1 MLGNDDR
8 IFNPFSEVPCLLLGL
23 WAELAALALDF
34 PAVLVGGVLAGEAA
48 FTCILGRDK
57 VARGRERHLAE
68 SSFHCAPLVV
78 TLFRSP
84 MMTNT

>member
-8 IFNPFSEVPCLLLGL
+8 IFNPFSEVPCLPLGL

-48 FTCILGRDK
+48 LTGILGRDK
-57 VARGRERHLAE
+57 LARGRELHLAE
-68 SSFHCAPLVV
+68 SSFHCVSLIV
-78 TLFRSP
+78 TSFRSP
-84 MMTNT
+84 VMTKP